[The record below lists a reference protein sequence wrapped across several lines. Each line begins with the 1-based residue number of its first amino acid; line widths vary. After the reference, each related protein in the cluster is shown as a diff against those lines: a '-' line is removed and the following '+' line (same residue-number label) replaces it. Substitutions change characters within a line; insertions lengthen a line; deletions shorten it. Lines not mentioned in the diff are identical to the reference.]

1 MALSV
6 AAFRSTA
13 SRLALAAG
21 SVALFMGLNAETVRA
36 QDATW
41 TGPGTTWS
49 DPANW
54 STGSVPTGVATFSGA
69 TPTNIL
75 VFAGPAS
82 NVDAIQFTSGAA
94 AYSFLFGPLANTQL
108 NINGTGIIDNSANIP
123 TFTVL
128 ATSQI
133 NFNNGSSA
141 GDAAF
146 NTAYN
151 GGFSDGALHFNNS
164 STAGT
169 ATITNGGVTA
179 FLDTSTA
186 GNAAITN
193 ASTLRFQGRAT
204 GGNATIANSGTAF
217 FTESSDG
224 GNAQITNT
232 GNLYFQGGST
242 AGHATIGNTTGTFHF
257 QGTSTAGT
265 ATITNNATANFDD
278 SSSAGSSHI
287 TNAANLNFNN
297 TASAGTASITNN
309 GNLANFTLA
318 FNNASTAG
326 AATITNGGTSQ
337 IDFNDTSSGG
347 NAAIDN
353 RGLIVFNGASSA
365 GGAIITNTASLANF
379 PNVIFKDTSSAGRAA
394 IINNVG
400 TITFRNSSTAANA
413 TISGSGGSV
422 LVFQDTSTAGS
433 ATITN
438 ASAGSIFFT
447 GSSTAGN
454 AIITNFGALWFQD
467 TATGGSAR
475 LINNT
480 GGRVDFSSSAGTN
493 NDGRITAGSIE
504 GAGIFYLGAR
514 QLTVGGNDL
523 STTVSGVISDCSGAI
538 PICQS
543 GAVGGS
549 LVKAGTGTLTLTGTN
564 TYTGGTAIAAGTLQL
579 GDGGTTGSILG
590 NVANDGVL
598 VFDRSNGYQFD
609 GAISGSGAVRQ
620 NGSGTTSLTGANAY
634 TGGTTIS
641 AGTLQLGSGGATGSI
656 IGDISNNGVLAFAR
670 SNTYEFDGVVS
681 GSGHVQQN
689 GGGTTILTAA
699 NTYRGGTTIA
709 AGTLQLGSGGA
720 SGSIIGDISNNGVL
734 AFARSNTYQFDGV
747 ISGSG
752 AVQQSGAGTTILTA
766 ANTYNGGTTIAA
778 GTLQLGS
785 GGASGSIIGDVTN
798 NGVLAFARSNA
809 YQFDGVISGTGAVQ
823 QAGTGTL
830 VLSAANTYSGG
841 TRASG
846 GTLQISGAGRLG
858 ASTGTTTV
866 SGGTLDLGATTQTQ
880 AAVNLSGGTI
890 RNGSLNAPVTSAGGI
905 IDGLGG
911 TASLAMTSGTTALLG
926 INAYTGATV
935 VNGGTLDVEGT
946 ITGTSQVT
954 VNAGGVLT
962 GAGTIDPLTVTLA
975 GGSTFAPGNGAPGT
989 ATTIIGNLALASG
1002 ATYLVQLNS
1011 STASFANVSGTATLG
1026 GATVNAMFAGGGYV
1040 AKRYTMLTA
1049 GNVSGTFGPVVN
1061 TNLPANV
1068 TTVLSYDPTHA
1079 YLDLSL
1085 AFMPPPNSGMNDNQH
1100 GVGDA
1105 MVNHFN
1111 ANGGIPLIFSTLTA
1125 AGLTQASGELGT
1137 GSQQT
1142 TFDAMSQ
1149 FMGLMT
1155 DPFITG
1161 RGDPV
1166 GAAAGPIAFADG
1178 GVARAASGRGRTG
1191 SERDAYAAVYAKASP
1206 LAPPLDQ
1213 RWSVWAAGYGGS
1225 QVTDGNA
1232 VSGSNDT
1239 RSSIYGSAVGADY
1252 RLSPDTL
1259 AGFALAGGGTGFS
1272 VNGLG
1277 SGRSDLFQAGAFF
1290 RHTAGPAYLTGALA
1304 YGWQDI
1310 TTDRSVTIAGV
1321 DRLRAEFKADAWS
1334 ARVEAGYRLVAL
1346 GVGVT
1351 PYAAG
1356 QLTDFDL
1363 PAYAESV
1370 LSGAGTFA
1378 LNYAGKSVTDT
1389 RSELGLRTDRAF
1401 AMQNGILTLRGRF
1414 AWAHDFNQDRSVA
1427 ATFQALPGASFVV
1440 NGASPAAD
1448 SALTTASAEMKWV
1461 NGWSAAA
1468 TFEGEFSN
1476 VTRSY
1481 AGKGVVR
1488 YAW

>member
-1 MALSV
+1 MGMARSV
-6 AAFRSTA
+6 AAFRSTT
-13 SRLALAAG
+13 SRLALSVG
-21 SVALFMGLNAETVRA
+21 TVALLMGLNAETVRA

-41 TGPGTTWS
+41 TGPGNLWS

-54 STGSVPTGVATFSGA
+54 STGSVPTGLATFSGA
-69 TPTNIL
+69 TPTNIFFL
-75 VFAGPAS
+75 GGPAS
-82 NVDAIQFTSGAA
+82 NVDALQFTSGAA
-94 AYSFLFGPLANTQL
+94 AYSFLFGPLASTQL

-123 TFTVL
+123 TFSVL

-133 NFNNGSSA
+133 NFNNSSSA

-151 GGFSDGALHFNNS
+151 GGLSDGALHFNGS

-204 GGNATIANSGTAF
+204 GGNATIANSGTVF

-224 GNAQITNT
+224 GNAQIANT
-232 GNLYFQGGST
+232 GNLYFQAGST
-242 AGHATIGNTTGTFHF
+242 AGHATIRNTTGTFDF

-297 TASAGTASITNN
+297 TSSAGTASITNN
-309 GNLANFTLA
+309 DTLT
-318 FNNASTAG
+318 FNNTSTAG
-326 AATITNGGTSQ
+326 GATIANGGTSQ
-337 IDFNDTSSGG
+337 INFNDTSSGG
-347 NAAIDN
+347 NATIN
-353 RGLIVFNGASSA
+353 NGGFITFNGASSA
-365 GGAIITNTASLANF
+365 GSAIITNNASLHFTDFSGAGTATITNTGPTPSILF
-379 PNVIFKDTSSAGRAA
+379 FDSSSSAESATIVNYHNVYFNDTSSAGRA
-394 IINNVG
+394 
-400 TITFRNSSTAANA
+400 TITNSAGSIVFRNSSTAANA
-413 TISGSGGSV
+413 TIVSSGGTLS
-422 LVFQDTSTAGS
+422 FQDTSTAGS
-433 ATITN
+433 AAITN
-438 ASAGSIFFT
+438 TSASSLTFT
-447 GSSTAGN
+447 GSSTAGS
-454 AIITNFGALWFQD
+454 AVITNFGVLWFQD

-480 GGRVDFSSSAGTN
+480 GGRVDFSLSAGAN
-493 NDGRITAGSIE
+493 NDGRISVGSIE

-523 STTVSGVISDCSGAI
+523 STTVGGVISDCFGTI

-549 LVKAGTGTLTLTGTN
+549 LVKAGSGTLTLTGTN

-590 NVANDGVL
+590 NVASDGVL
-598 VFDRSNGYQFD
+598 VFNRSNGYQFD

-620 NGSGTTSLTGANAY
+620 NGSGTTTLTGANVY
-634 TGGTTIS
+634 TGGTTISAGTLQLGSGGATGSIVGDVMNNGVLAFARSNTYQFDGVISGSGYVQQNGGGTTILTAANTYNGGTTIS

-656 IGDISNNGVLAFAR
+656 IGDV
-670 SNTYEFDGVVS
+670 T
-681 GSGHVQQN
+681 
-689 GGGTTILTAA
+689 
-699 NTYRGGTTIA
+699 
-709 AGTLQLGSGGA
+709 
-720 SGSIIGDISNNGVL
+720 NNGVL
-734 AFARSNTYQFDGV
+734 AFARSNTYQFDG
-747 ISGSG
+747 
-752 AVQQSGAGTTILTA
+752 A
-766 ANTYNGGTTIAA
+766 
-778 GTLQLGS
+778 
-785 GGASGSIIGDVTN
+785 
-798 NGVLAFARSNA
+798 
-809 YQFDGVISGTGAVQ
+809 ISGTGAVQ

-841 TRASG
+841 TRVSG
-846 GTLQISGAGRLG
+846 GTLQIAGAGRLG

-880 AAVNLSGGTI
+880 AAVDLAVGTI

-911 TASLAMTSGTTALLG
+911 TASLAMTSGTTTLLG

-935 VNGGTLDVEGT
+935 VNGGVLDVEGA
-946 ITGTSQVT
+946 ITGTSEVT

-975 GGSTFAPGNGAPGT
+975 SGSTFAPGNGAPGT

-1002 ATYLVQLNS
+1002 AIYLVRLDS

-1026 GATVNAMFAGGGYV
+1026 GAAVNALFAAGGYV
-1040 AKRYTMLTA
+1040 AKRYTVLTA
-1049 GNVSGTFGPVVN
+1049 GNVSGAFGPVVN
-1061 TNLPANV
+1061 SNLPANV
-1068 TTVLSYDPTHA
+1068 TAGLSYDSTHA

-1085 AFMPPPNSGMNDNQH
+1085 AYMPPPNSGMNGNQH

-1105 MVNHFN
+1105 MVDHFN
-1111 ANGGIPLIFSTLTA
+1111 ANGGIPLVYGALTA

-1149 FMGLMT
+1149 FMGLLT
-1155 DPFITG
+1155 DPSIAG

-1166 GAAAGPIAFADG
+1166 GAAGDPIAFAES
-1178 GVARAASGRGRTG
+1178 GVAHAASGQRRTR
-1191 SERDAYAAVYAKASP
+1191 SERDAYAAVYSKASR
-1206 LAPPLDQ
+1206 LAPTLDQ

-1334 ARVEAGYRLVAL
+1334 GRVEAGYRLVAQ

-1378 LNYAGKSVTDT
+1378 LDYAGKSVTDT
-1389 RSELGLRTDRAF
+1389 RSELGLRTDRSF

-1448 SALTTASAEMKWV
+1448 SALTTASAEMKWM

-1481 AGKGVVR
+1481 AGKGVLR